1 MGSHSSTNN
10 LQLQQPTNRPKNVLN
25 MAKMFAL
32 LVSFIGCAVAA
43 PQLLGTQLGGG
54 FGGNTGVGFG
64 TQPGI
69 GGAFGGQQFGG
80 GFVGQPGIGGSFVGQ
95 PGIGGAFGGQQFGG
109 GLVGQPGIGGSF
121 VGQPAVGGGLIGGT
135 NTGPATGTGTGIANG
150 GPSSFNSAV
159 GLGAAVQSPL
169 GSNSFSNGQANT
181 FGGK

>member
-80 GFVGQPGIGGSFVGQ
+80 G
-95 PGIGGAFGGQQFGG
+95 
-109 GLVGQPGIGGSF
+109 LVGQPGIGGSF

-135 NTGPATGTGTGIANG
+135 NTGPATGTGIANG

-169 GSNSFSNGQANT
+169 GSDSFS
-181 FGGK
+181 

>member
-1 MGSHSSTNN
+1 MGSHSTTNN
-10 LQLQQPTNRPKNVLN
+10 LQLQQPTSRPKNVLN

-43 PQLLGTQLGGG
+43 PQLLGTQLGGS

-64 TQPGI
+64 T
-69 GGAFGGQQFGG
+69 
-80 GFVGQPGIGGSFVGQ
+80 Q

>member
-32 LVSFIGCAVAA
+32 LVSFIGCTVAA

-69 GGAFGGQQFGG
+69 GGGFG
-80 GFVGQPGIGGSFVGQ
+80 
-95 PGIGGAFGGQQFGG
+95 
-109 GLVGQPGIGGSF
+109 GQPGIGGSF

-169 GSNSFSNGQANT
+169 GSNSFSNGQ
-181 FGGK
+181 

>member
-1 MGSHSSTNN
+1 
-10 LQLQQPTNRPKNVLN
+10 

-32 LVSFIGCAVAA
+32 LGSFIGCAVAA
-43 PQLLGTQLGGG
+43 PQLLGTQLGG
-54 FGGNTGVGFG
+54 
-64 TQPGI
+64 
-69 GGAFGGQQFGG
+69 
-80 GFVGQPGIGGSFVGQ
+80 SFVGN

-109 GLVGQPGIGGSF
+109 GLVGQPGI
-121 VGQPAVGGGLIGGT
+121 GGGLIGGT

>member
-10 LQLQQPTNRPKNVLN
+10 LQLQQPTSRPKNVLN

-64 TQPGI
+64 T
-69 GGAFGGQQFGG
+69 
-80 GFVGQPGIGGSFVGQ
+80 Q

>member
-10 LQLQQPTNRPKNVLN
+10 LQLQQPTSRPKNVLN

-69 GGAFGGQQFGG
+69 GGTFGGQ
-80 GFVGQPGIGGSFVGQ
+80 PE
-95 PGIGGAFGGQQFGG
+95 IGGAFGGQQFGG

-181 FGGK
+181 FRGKEK

>member
-32 LVSFIGCAVAA
+32 LVSFIGCAVDA
-43 PQLLGTQLGGG
+43 PQLLGTQMGGG
-54 FGGNTGVGFG
+54 FGGNTGVGL
-64 TQPGI
+64 
-69 GGAFGGQQFGG
+69 
-80 GFVGQPGIGGSFVGQ
+80 VGQPGNGGSFVGQ

>member
-43 PQLLGTQLGGG
+43 PQLLGTQLGGS

-64 TQPGI
+64 T
-69 GGAFGGQQFGG
+69 
-80 GFVGQPGIGGSFVGQ
+80 Q

-121 VGQPAVGGGLIGGT
+121 VGQPGTGGAFGGQQIGGSFVGQPAVGGGLIGGT
-135 NTGPATGTGTGIANG
+135 NTRPATGTGTGIANG

>member
-1 MGSHSSTNN
+1 MGSHSTTNN
-10 LQLQQPTNRPKNVLN
+10 LQLQQPTSRPKNVLN

-43 PQLLGTQLGGG
+43 PQLLGTQLGGS

-80 GFVGQPGIGGSFVGQ
+80 GLVGQ
-95 PGIGGAFGGQQFGG
+95 PGIGGASGGQQFGG

>member
-43 PQLLGTQLGGG
+43 PQLLGTQLGGS

-64 TQPGI
+64 T
-69 GGAFGGQQFGG
+69 
-80 GFVGQPGIGGSFVGQ
+80 Q

>member
-10 LQLQQPTNRPKNVLN
+10 LQLQQPTSRPKNVLN

-43 PQLLGTQLGGG
+43 PQLLGTQLGGS

-64 TQPGI
+64 T
-69 GGAFGGQQFGG
+69 
-80 GFVGQPGIGGSFVGQ
+80 Q

>member
-43 PQLLGTQLGGG
+43 PQLLGTQLGGS

-69 GGAFGGQQFGG
+69 GGAF
-80 GFVGQPGIGGSFVGQ
+80 
-95 PGIGGAFGGQQFGG
+95 
-109 GLVGQPGIGGSF
+109 VGQPGIGGSF

-169 GSNSFSNGQANT
+169 GSN
-181 FGGK
+181 

>member
-10 LQLQQPTNRPKNVLN
+10 LQLQQPTSRPKNVLN

-80 GFVGQPGIGGSFVGQ
+80 GLVGQPGIGGSFVGQ
-95 PGIGGAFGGQQFGG
+95 PGIGGAFGGQQF
-109 GLVGQPGIGGSF
+109 
-121 VGQPAVGGGLIGGT
+121 GGGLIGGT

-181 FGGK
+181 FRGKEK

>member
-10 LQLQQPTNRPKNVLN
+10 LQLQQPTSRPKIVLN

-80 GFVGQPGIGGSFVGQ
+80 GLVGQPGIGGSFVGQ
-95 PGIGGAFGGQQFGG
+95 PGVG
-109 GLVGQPGIGGSF
+109 GLV
-121 VGQPAVGGGLIGGT
+121 GGT

>member
-43 PQLLGTQLGGG
+43 PQLLGTQLGGS

-80 GFVGQPGIGGSFVGQ
+80 G
-95 PGIGGAFGGQQFGG
+95 
-109 GLVGQPGIGGSF
+109 LVGQSGIGGSF

-150 GPSSFNSAV
+150 GPSSF
-159 GLGAAVQSPL
+159 
-169 GSNSFSNGQANT
+169 
-181 FGGK
+181 FGCWSRS

>member
-43 PQLLGTQLGGG
+43 PQLLGTQLGGS
-54 FGGNTGVGFG
+54 FG
-64 TQPGI
+64 
-69 GGAFGGQQFGG
+69 
-80 GFVGQPGIGGSFVGQ
+80 GQ

>member
-64 TQPGI
+64 T
-69 GGAFGGQQFGG
+69 
-80 GFVGQPGIGGSFVGQ
+80 Q

>member
-43 PQLLGTQLGGG
+43 PQLLGTQLGGS

-80 GFVGQPGIGGSFVGQ
+80 GLVGQPGIGGSFVGQ
-95 PGIGGAFGGQQFGG
+95 PGIGGAFGGQQIGG
-109 GLVGQPGIGGSF
+109 GF

>member
-10 LQLQQPTNRPKNVLN
+10 LQLQQPTSRPNNVLN

-54 FGGNTGVGFG
+54 FGGNTG
-64 TQPGI
+64 
-69 GGAFGGQQFGG
+69 GG
-80 GFVGQPGIGGSFVGQ
+80 
-95 PGIGGAFGGQQFGG
+95 FGGQQFGG

-121 VGQPAVGGGLIGGT
+121 VGQPGVGGGLVGGT

>member
-1 MGSHSSTNN
+1 MGSHSTTNN
-10 LQLQQPTNRPKNVLN
+10 LQLQQPTSRPKNVLN

-43 PQLLGTQLGGG
+43 PQLLGTQLGGS

-69 GGAFGGQQFGG
+69 GGAFGGQQF
-80 GFVGQPGIGGSFVGQ
+80 
-95 PGIGGAFGGQQFGG
+95 
-109 GLVGQPGIGGSF
+109 
-121 VGQPAVGGGLIGGT
+121 GGGLIGGT

>member
-1 MGSHSSTNN
+1 MGSHSTTNN
-10 LQLQQPTNRPKNVLN
+10 LQLQQPTSRPKNVLN

-54 FGGNTGVGFG
+54 FGGNT
-64 TQPGI
+64 
-69 GGAFGGQQFGG
+69 
-80 GFVGQPGIGGSFVGQ
+80 GGSFVGQ